1 MRPGI
6 SRHRRARR
14 LPGRT
19 AARAA
24 AAVAGGSALAL
35 ALSGTAGAG
44 ATGPRGAVGP
54 PRYVALGDSYTAGP
68 GIPGQH
74 GRPAGC
80 ERSDRNYPA
89 LVAARLAL
97 PAAEFRDVSCSGAV
111 MADLSAP
118 QSTDDGVNPAQ
129 LSAVTGA
136 TRLVTLG
143 IGGND
148 IGFESLITTCVKS
161 GVAYRLEQRIVGGAA
176 DGAPCRDRY
185 LTDGTDEVE
194 ARIRTAAARLSGV
207 LDDVRRR
214 APAARVY
221 VVGYPAI
228 LPATGTDCAALGL
241 APGDVTYLR
250 AKERRLNAVLRE
262 RARAAR
268 AGYVDTYT
276 PSTGRDACA
285 DPDARWIEPLVP
297 AAPAAP
303 VHPNERGERGM
314 AEAVLRTV
322 GATP

>member
-1 MRPGI
+1 MRT
-6 SRHRRARR
+6 
-14 LPGRT
+14 RT
-19 AARAA
+19 GFGL
-24 AAVAGGSALAL
+24 AAVASCVALA
-35 ALSGTAGAG
+35 TAVTVGRGGGGGA
-44 ATGPRGAVGP
+44 APPPTPPKGP
-54 PRYVALGDSYTAGP
+54 YVALGDSYTAAP
-68 GIPGQH
+68 GIPGRH

-97 PAAEFRDVSCSGAV
+97 PAAGFRDVSCSGAV
-111 MADLSAP
+111 MADLSGP

-129 LSAVTGA
+129 LSAVTRS

-148 IGFESLITTCVKS
+148 IGFGSLITTCVKS
-161 GVAYRLEQRIVGGAA
+161 GVAYRLERRIVGGTA

-185 LTDGTDEVE
+185 AADGTDEVE
-194 ARIRTAAARLSGV
+194 GRIRTAGARLSAV

-228 LPATGTDCAALGL
+228 LPAAGTDCTALGL

-250 AKERRLNAVLRE
+250 TKERRLNTVLRE
-262 RARAAR
+262 RAQAAG

-285 DPDARWIEPLVP
+285 DPGVRWIEPLVP
-297 AAPAAP
+297 KAPAAP

-314 AEAVLRTV
+314 ADAVLRALGLTD
-322 GATP
+322 

>member
-1 MRPGI
+1 MRT
-6 SRHRRARR
+6 
-14 LPGRT
+14 RT
-19 AARAA
+19 GFGL
-24 AAVAGGSALAL
+24 AAVASCLAL
-35 ALSGTAGAG
+35 ATAVTVGRGGGGGA
-44 ATGPRGAVGP
+44 APPLVPPKGPYA
-54 PRYVALGDSYTAGP
+54 ALGDSYTAGP
-68 GIPGQH
+68 RIPGRH

-89 LVAARLAL
+89 LVAARLGL
-97 PAAEFRDVSCSGAV
+97 RAAEFRDVSCSGAV
-111 MADLSAP
+111 MDDLSGP

-129 LSAVTGA
+129 LSAVNRA

-148 IGFESLITTCVKS
+148 IGFGALITTCVKS

-176 DGAPCRDRY
+176 DGAPCRARY
-185 LTDGTDEVE
+185 VADGTDEVE
-194 ARIRTAAARLSGV
+194 GRIRTAGARLSDV

-228 LPATGTDCAALGL
+228 LPAAGTDCAALGL
-241 APGDVTYLR
+241 APGDVSYLR

-262 RARAAR
+262 RARAAG

-276 PSTGRDACA
+276 PSTGRGACA
-285 DPDARWIEPLVP
+285 DPGVRWIEPLVP

-314 AEAVLRTV
+314 ADAVLRALGVTS
-322 GATP
+322 